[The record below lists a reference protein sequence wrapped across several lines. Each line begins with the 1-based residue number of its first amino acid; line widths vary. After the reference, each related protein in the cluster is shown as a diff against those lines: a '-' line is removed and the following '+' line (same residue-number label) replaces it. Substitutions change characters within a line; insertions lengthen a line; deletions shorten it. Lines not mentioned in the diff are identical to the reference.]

1 MKYIEQIQKY
11 YKDENSSEMSY
22 RTPFQNFLETIFKKE
37 DKYIIQHDQKAI
49 DGNKPDFIVLKNNI
63 PVLYIEVKKVGEDL
77 DKIEKSNQAD
87 RYFGYDNLI
96 ISDYVN
102 FRFYRY
108 GKKYEEEVSLG
119 KINKNERNII
129 GNDKEELLIKT
140 ILDFTNSHK
149 EEIKSGKHL
158 AEIMGG
164 KALRIREN
172 VFYMLSS
179 QNDRFEEL
187 NKIKE
192 VVKENLI
199 SNISDK
205 DFADMYAQTLVY
217 GLFAS
222 RYNDKTPDNFSRYE
236 AIDLVPKTNPF
247 LKKFFG
253 HIAGESFPDRLRFIV
268 DELCEVFSHADVH
281 KLLINFYGKEK
292 DNKDPIIHFYE
303 DFLKE
308 YDSKKKMDMGVFY
321 TPKPVVDFIV
331 RGVDYILKNDFDLL
345 DGLVSKE
352 KIKIEKNIIDTKT
365 GKEKKIEEEYHKVQI
380 LDIATGTGTF
390 LNETISFIYN
400 SFKENGQLGSWESY
414 VNEHLLP
421 RLHGFEIMMASYTI
435 AHLKLGM
442 TLEDMGIDTDKL
454 NKRLGVYLTNT
465 LEEAKDYSNQGTLF
479 GFMDSIAEEAKNA
492 SKIKK
497 EYPIM
502 CVIGNPPY
510 SGESMNKDYT
520 DNDVYKVEI
529 GGKEKLKE
537 RNSKWINDDY
547 VKFIRFAESLMEKN
561 KEGIV
566 GMITAHGYIDNPTFR
581 GMRWRLRNTF
591 DKIYILDL
599 HGNSRKKETT
609 PNGDKDENIFDIM
622 TGVSIIFGI
631 KKPENKEKKL
641 AQVYKADFH
650 GLRKEKFEKLDNL
663 SIDKIDW
670 TELSESNDIWVLE
683 GKGKSEYMKGF
694 SVSEIFPIN
703 GVGITTAHDDFV
715 IDEDKNKLLKK
726 FEEFV
731 NSERNADIL
740 HKKFNVKKKTGW
752 NILQGYDNIK
762 DENNLEKFIQ
772 PISYRP
778 FDDKYI
784 FYEDKLVWR
793 AVKKIMDHFNRE
805 NIGLCF
811 TRNVQRFPTEALFF
825 LSKNIYD
832 AHMLPGLGYIAP
844 LYIYENEE
852 KIPNI
857 NKKIWERVNEKV
869 GETTPENILD
879 YIYAFLH
886 SPKYREKYK
895 EFLKIDFPR
904 VPYPEDKEKFWNL
917 VKIGD
922 KLRGLHLMIDKSVND
937 FITTYPV
944 SGDSLV
950 DKISYKDENVYI
962 NKDQYFGNVPEIA
975 WNFYI
980 GGYQPAQKYLKDRK
994 GRTLTSDEI
1003 EHYQKIIKVLVET
1016 DKIMEEIDEI

>member
-11 YKDENSSEMSY
+11 FKDGNSSEMSY
-22 RTPFQNFLETIFKKE
+22 RTPFQNFLENIFTKE
-37 DKYIIQHDQKAI
+37 NKYIIQHDQKAI
-49 DGNKPDFIVLKNNI
+49 DGNKPDFIILKNNV

-108 GKKYEEEVSLG
+108 GKRYEEEISLG
-119 KINKNERNII
+119 KINKNERNITED
-129 GNDKEELLIKT
+129 NKEGLLTKT

-172 VFYMLSS
+172 ISYMLSS
-179 QNDRFEEL
+179 QSDRFEEL

-199 SNISDK
+199 RNISDE
-205 DFADMYAQTLVY
+205 DFADMYSQTLVY

-222 RYNDKTPDNFSRYE
+222 RYNDKTEENFSRHE
-236 AIDLVPKTNPF
+236 AIDLAPKTNPF

-268 DELCEVFSHADVH
+268 DELCEVLSYADVH
-281 KLLINFYGKEK
+281 KLLTDFYGKEK

-321 TPKPVVDFIV
+321 TPKPVVDFII
-331 RGVDYILKNDFDLL
+331 RGVDYILKNDFGLS

-352 KIKIEKNIIDTKT
+352 KIKVEKKIIDEKT
-365 GKEKKIEEEYHKVQI
+365 SKDKKIEEEYHKVQI

-400 SFKENGQLGSWESY
+400 SFKEKGQLGNWESY

-442 TLEDMGIDTDKL
+442 TLESMGIDTDRL

-479 GFMDSIAEEAKNA
+479 GFMDSIAEEAKSA
-492 SKIKK
+492 SRIKK

-510 SGESMNKDYT
+510 SISSQNKGEW
-520 DNDVYKVEI
+520 I
-529 GGKEKLKE
+529 LKL
-537 RNSKWINDDY
+537 IDDY
-547 VKFIRFAESLMEKN
+547 KKNLNEKKINIDDDYIKFIRFGQFMVDKN
-561 KEGIV
+561 KEGIL
-566 GMITAHGYIDNPTFR
+566 AYISNNSFISGVTHR
-581 GMRWRLRNTF
+581 KMRESLLKSF

-599 HGNSRKKETT
+599 HGNARLKEIC
-609 PNGDKDENIFDIM
+609 PDGSKDQNVFDIM
-622 TGVSIIFGI
+622 QGVSINIFV
-631 KKPENKEKKL
+631 KSEN
-641 AQVYKADFH
+641 
-650 GLRKEKFEKLDNL
+650 RKEKLGKVYHRDLYGERKDKFEFLFNTRFEDVKWQELKYSEPYYFFVPKDFGLKDEYDKGFRVNEFFAEYNSGIQTKRDDLTIKFNKQEIEKTIDNINNLSDQEIKNKYQLPEDGRDWKINWAREDVKNGGVFEK
-663 SIDKIDW
+663 I
-670 TELSESNDIWVLE
+670 
-683 GKGKSEYMKGF
+683 Y
-694 SVSEIFPIN
+694 
-703 GVGITTAHDDFV
+703 
-715 IDEDKNKLLKK
+715 
-726 FEEFV
+726 
-731 NSERNADIL
+731 
-740 HKKFNVKKKTGW
+740 
-752 NILQGYDNIK
+752 
-762 DENNLEKFIQ
+762 
-772 PISYRP
+772 YRP
-778 FDDKYI
+778 FDNRYTFYTGNSKGFMAYPRDKTN
-784 FYEDKLVWR
+784 K
-793 AVKKIMDHFNRE
+793 
-805 NIGLCF
+805 NISQKGNISLLF
-811 TRNVQRFPTEALFF
+811 TRNFDSEGEY
-825 LSKNIYD
+825 N
-832 AHMLPGLGYIAP
+832 YISISNHISDIHSAGGQTYVAP
-844 LYIYENEE
+844 LYIYENQE
-852 KIPNI
+852 KIPNL
-857 NKKIWERVNEKV
+857 NKEIWNKINEKV
-869 GETTPENILD
+869 GGATPENILD
-879 YIYAFLH
+879 YIYAVLH
-886 SPKYREKYK
+886 SPKYRERYK

-917 VKIGD
+917 VKIGE
-922 KLRGLHLMIDKSVND
+922 KLRGLHLMTDKSGND
-937 FITTYPV
+937 FITTYPM
-944 SGDSLV
+944 SGDNLV
-950 DKISYKDENVYI
+950 DKISYKDGNVYI
-962 NKDQYFGNVPEIA
+962 NKKQYFGNVPEIA

-994 GRTLTSDEI
+994 GRNLTSDEI

-1016 DKIMEEIDEI
+1016 DKIMRDIAEII

>member
-1 MKYIEQIQKY
+1 MGYLSEIQNY
-11 YKDENSSEMSY
+11 YKDINSSEMSY
-22 RTPFQNFLETIFKKE
+22 RTPFQNFLESIFTKE
-37 DKYIIQHDQKAI
+37 NKYVIQHDQKAI
-49 DGNKPDFIVLKNNI
+49 DGNKPDFIILKNSI

-77 DKIEKSNQAD
+77 NKIEKSNQAD

-108 GKKYEEEVSLG
+108 GKRYEEEISLG
-119 KINKNERNII
+119 KINKNEKSII
-129 GNDKEELLIKT
+129 EDSKEELLVKT
-140 ILDFTNSHK
+140 ILDFTNSHR
-149 EEIKSGKHL
+149 EEIKSGRHL

-172 VFYMLSS
+172 ISYMLSS

-187 NKIKE
+187 NKIRE

-199 SNISDK
+199 SNISDE
-205 DFADMYAQTLVY
+205 DFADMYSQTLVY

-222 RYNDKTPDNFSRYE
+222 RYNDKTKDTFSRYE
-236 AIDLVPKTNPF
+236 AIDLAPKTNPF

-268 DELCEVFSHADVH
+268 DELCEVLSHADVH
-281 KLLINFYGKEK
+281 KLLTDFYGKEK

-321 TPKPVVDFIV
+321 TPKPVVDFII
-331 RGVDYILKNDFDLL
+331 RGVDYILKNDFNLS
-345 DGLVSKE
+345 DGLASKE
-352 KIKIEKNIIDTKT
+352 KIKVDKKVLDGKT
-365 GKEKKIEEEYHKVQI
+365 GKEKKVEEEYHKVQI

-400 SFKENGQLGSWESY
+400 SFKEKGQLGGWESY

-479 GFMDSIAEEAKNA
+479 GFMDSIAEEAKSA

-510 SGESMNKDYT
+510 SISSQNKGEW
-520 DNDVYKVEI
+520 I
-529 GGKEKLKE
+529 LKL
-537 RNSKWINDDY
+537 INDYKKDLNEKKINIDDDY
-547 VKFIRFAESLMEKN
+547 IKFIRFGQYMVDKNKGGILAYISNNSFISGITHRKMRESLLKS
-561 KEGIV
+561 
-566 GMITAHGYIDNPTFR
+566 
-581 GMRWRLRNTF
+581 F

-599 HGNSRKKETT
+599 HGNVRLKETC
-609 PNGDKDENIFDIM
+609 PDGSKDQNVFDIM
-622 TGVSIIFGI
+622 QGVSINIFIKSENKKEGLGKVYHRDLYGERKDKFEFLFNTKFEDTKWEELKYSEPYYFFVPKDFGLKDKYDKGFKIDELFKKYSAGIKTKVDNISIDFNDKILSKRVEDVILNKYTLQEIIKKFGI
-631 KKPENKEKKL
+631 SPSTTWEYKK
-641 AQVYKADFH
+641 
-650 GLRKEKFEKLDNL
+650 
-663 SIDKIDW
+663 
-670 TELSESNDIWVLE
+670 VLE
-683 GKGKSEYMKGF
+683 IG
-694 SVSEIFPIN
+694 
-703 GVGITTAHDDFV
+703 DFNN
-715 IDEDKNKLLKK
+715 KNIIK
-726 FEEFV
+726 
-731 NSERNADIL
+731 
-740 HKKFNVKKKTGW
+740 
-752 NILQGYDNIK
+752 YD
-762 DENNLEKFIQ
+762 
-772 PISYRP
+772 YRP
-778 FDDKYI
+778 FDIRYIYYDKK
-784 FYEDKLVWR
+784 FLSRSRSE
-793 AVKKIMDHFNRE
+793 IMDNFFKKE
-805 NIGLCF
+805 NIGLENS
-811 TRNVQRFPTEALFF
+811 RNGDYLFISSNISDEHFVSDNSFKFP
-825 LSKNIYD
+825 I
-832 AHMLPGLGYIAP
+832 
-844 LYIYENEE
+844 YIYENQE
-852 KIPNI
+852 KIPNL
-857 NKKIWERVNEKV
+857 NKEIWDKINEKV

-879 YIYAFLH
+879 YIYAVLH

-904 VPYPEDKEKFWNL
+904 VPYPEDKDKFWSL
-917 VKIGD
+917 VKIGE
-922 KLRGLHLMIDKSVND
+922 KLRGLHLMTDKSVND
-937 FITTYPV
+937 FITTYSV
-944 SGDSLV
+944 SGDNLV

-962 NKDQYFGNVPEIA
+962 NKDQYFGCVPEIA

-1016 DKIMEEIDEI
+1016 DKMMKEIDKII

>member
-1 MKYIEQIQKY
+1 MNYIEQIQKY

-22 RTPFQNFLETIFKKE
+22 RTPFQNFLESIFTKE
-37 DKYIIQHDQKAI
+37 DKYFVQHDQKAI
-49 DGNKPDFIVLKNNI
+49 DGNKPDFIILKNNI

-96 ISDYVN
+96 ISDYIN

-108 GKKYEEEVSLG
+108 GKRYEEEISLG
-119 KINKNERNII
+119 KLNKNEKSIEE
-129 GNDKEELLIKT
+129 GNKEEVLIKT

-149 EEIKSGKHL
+149 EEIKSGRHL

-172 VFYMLSS
+172 IFYMLSS
-179 QNDRFEEL
+179 QSDRFEEL

-199 SNISDK
+199 SNISDE
-205 DFADMYAQTLVY
+205 DFADMYSQTLVY

-222 RYNDKTPDNFSRYE
+222 RYNDKTEDTFSRHE
-236 AIDLVPKTNPF
+236 AIDLAPKTNPF

-281 KLLINFYGKEK
+281 KLLTDFYGKEK

-321 TPKPVVDFIV
+321 TPKPVVDFII
-331 RGVDYILKNDFDLL
+331 RGVDYILKNDFSLS

-352 KIKIEKNIIDTKT
+352 KIKLEKKIIDEKT
-365 GKEKKIEEEYHKVQI
+365 GKDKKIEEEYHKVQI

-400 SFKENGQLGSWESY
+400 SFKEKGQLGGWDSY

-442 TLEDMGIDTDKL
+442 TLEDTGIDTDKL

-479 GFMDSIAEEAKNA
+479 GFMDSIAEEAKSA

-510 SGESMNKDYT
+510 SISSQNKGEW
-520 DNDVYKVEI
+520 I
-529 GGKEKLKE
+529 LKL
-537 RNSKWINDDY
+537 IDDY
-547 VKFIRFAESLMEKN
+547 KKDLNEKKINIDDDYIKFIRFGQYMVDKNGGGILAYISNNSFISGVTHRKMRESLLKS
-561 KEGIV
+561 
-566 GMITAHGYIDNPTFR
+566 
-581 GMRWRLRNTF
+581 F
-591 DKIYILDL
+591 DKIYVLDL
-599 HGNSRKKETT
+599 HGNARLKEVC
-609 PNGDKDENIFDIM
+609 PDGSKDQNVFDIM
-622 TGVSIIFGI
+622 QGVSINIFV
-631 KKPENKEKKL
+631 KSENKKEGLGKVYHRDLYGNRKDKFEFLFNTKFEDTKWKELEYFEPYYFFVPKDFGLKDEYDKGFKIDDFFMEYNSGIQTKRDDLAISFEKKEMDIKINDIL
-641 AQVYKADFH
+641 NLNSLELKYKY
-650 GLRKEKFEKLDNL
+650 KLPEDGR
-663 SIDKIDW
+663 DWKIDW
-670 TELSESNDIWVLE
+670 AKKDL
-683 GKGKSEYMKGF
+683 K
-694 SVSEIFPIN
+694 
-703 GVGITTAHDDFV
+703 
-715 IDEDKNKLLKK
+715 IDYQ
-726 FEEFV
+726 
-731 NSERNADIL
+731 II
-740 HKKFNVKKKTGW
+740 
-752 NILQGYDNIK
+752 NIL
-762 DENNLEKFIQ
+762 
-772 PISYRP
+772 YRP
-778 FDDKYI
+778 FDIRYVAYTRRSKGLIAYPREKINQYIVNKDNLSLLTCRNQDFNDICLITDKISDLRTYSNPGSLGTDYV
-784 FYEDKLVWR
+784 FP
-793 AVKKIMDHFNRE
+793 
-805 NIGLCF
+805 LC
-811 TRNVQRFPTEALFF
+811 LY
-825 LSKNIYD
+825 KNQ
-832 AHMLPGLGYIAP
+832 
-844 LYIYENEE
+844 E
-852 KIPNI
+852 KIPNLNKEIWGKI
-857 NKKIWERVNEKV
+857 NEEV

-879 YIYAFLH
+879 YIYAVLH

-904 VPYPEDKEKFWNL
+904 VPYPEGKEKFWNL
-917 VKIGD
+917 VKIGE
-922 KLRGLHLMIDKSVND
+922 KLRGLHLMTDKSVND
-937 FITTYPV
+937 FITTYSV
-944 SGDSLV
+944 SGDNLV
-950 DKISYKDENVYI
+950 DKISYKDGNVYI

-994 GRTLTSDEI
+994 GRILTSDEI

-1016 DKIMEEIDEI
+1016 DKIMRGIDKIR